1 MFSYFPIVAG
11 ALRNEARD
19 LINNLEEEHIEDES
33 AVIILIPLI
42 VNGNKDFYILQH
54 NLNFPWIFHIIV
66 LGIYFRL

>member
-19 LINNLEEEHIEDES
+19 LINNLKEEHIEDES
-33 AVIILIPLI
+33 AVIPLI